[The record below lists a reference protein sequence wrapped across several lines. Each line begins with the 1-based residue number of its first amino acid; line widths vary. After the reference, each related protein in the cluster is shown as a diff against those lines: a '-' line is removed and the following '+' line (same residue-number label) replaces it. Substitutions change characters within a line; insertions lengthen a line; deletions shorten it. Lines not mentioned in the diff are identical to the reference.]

1 MSSARARLTAYFGER
16 DRSHGT
22 FLADRTLAVM
32 ASAGLERSAVLRGS
46 EGFGNKHRLQ
56 SSSLL
61 SLSEDLPMVTLG
73 VGIRNQVERA
83 AGEIRELA
91 PEGLVTVEPVESP
104 APAGT
109 ATGIQVW
116 LRRGQK
122 LGSEPAHVGVVRLLA
137 RHGAAAAVC
146 LLGVDGTTG
155 IASRAGQ
162 VLLLERKRADGR
174 ARRWRAGCTVALR
187 RSDPGTAARGRG
199 RSDRWRGSPPD
210 GAEQRLTMFG
220 TEVRDLDGRPL
231 HSTLVRTARESGGSG
246 ASVLTGIYG
255 FTGPSKPRGRLT
267 LSVATPRT
275 GDDRACRLGSEL
287 RPLGGGR
294 AGSRWRSRR
303 DRPAL
308 RSPHLRV

>member
-1 MSSARARLTAYFGER
+1 M
-16 DRSHGT
+16 
-22 FLADRTLAVM
+22 V
-32 ASAGLERSAVLRGS
+32 SAGLERSAVLRGS

-61 SLSEDLPMVTLG
+61 TLSEDLPMVTLG

-146 LLGVDGTTG
+146 LLGVDGTT
-155 IASRAGQ
+155 ASRR
-162 VLLLERKRADGR
+162 ER
-174 ARRWRAGCTVALR
+174 ARFFSWNGSVPMVVRAAGA
-187 RSDPGTAARGRG
+187 
-199 RSDRWRGSPPD
+199 PD
-210 GAEQRLTMFG
+210 AQ
-220 TEVRDLDGRPL
+220 
-231 HSTLVRTARESGGSG
+231 
-246 ASVLTGIYG
+246 
-255 FTGPSKPRGRLT
+255 
-267 LSVATPRT
+267 
-275 GDDRACRLGSEL
+275 CRFA
-287 RPLGGGR
+287 PI
-294 AGSRWRSRR
+294 RSR
-303 DRPAL
+303 DCCPGPG
-308 RSPHLRV
+308 SI